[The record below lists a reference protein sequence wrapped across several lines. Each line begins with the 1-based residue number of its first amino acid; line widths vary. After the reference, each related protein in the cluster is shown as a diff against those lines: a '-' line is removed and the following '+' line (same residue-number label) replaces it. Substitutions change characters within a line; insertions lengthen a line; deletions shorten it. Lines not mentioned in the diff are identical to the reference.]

1 MVPKIGAWGYILL
14 KRELKTI
21 ANDTRYRKKKIKQQY
36 RVRGNKD
43 LNTNTRDKKIC
54 IKPNEVYEHKK
65 QPDDIRDQDLLLE
78 QGNAQST

>member
-1 MVPKIGAWGYILL
+1 MCI
-14 KRELKTI
+14 R
-21 ANDTRYRKKKIKQQY
+21 DRKKKIKQQY

-65 QPDDIRDQDLLLE
+65 QPDDIRDQDLLRE
-78 QGNAQST
+78 PGNAQPKKRKSST